1 MCGIHGNNNV
11 FFLFFILR
19 NSDTKFEALELF
31 GVTSLVEHPAQ
42 MSPPGKSIGG
52 KMCKLKEILSYKII
66 INC

>member
-11 FFLFFILR
+11 FLFLILR

-66 INC
+66 NC